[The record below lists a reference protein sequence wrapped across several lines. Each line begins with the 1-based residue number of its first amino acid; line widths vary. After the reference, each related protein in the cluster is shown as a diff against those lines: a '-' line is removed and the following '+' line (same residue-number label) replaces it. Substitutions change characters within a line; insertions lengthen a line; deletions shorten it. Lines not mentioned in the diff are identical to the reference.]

1 MSRRAWCW
9 PQRSLVSPGLSVA
22 QAADS
27 ETALRASKVNALH
40 LLRGLK
46 TAPERNANYDRDKF
60 ADWIDKDR
68 DGCDTRAE
76 VLIAES
82 LKRVRKGSGCYVRT
96 GKWFSKYDGL
106 TFKRATNLDI
116 DHMVPL
122 AEAWGAGA
130 KKWNNNTRG
139 RFSNDLAYRYSLI
152 AVSASSNRSKSDS
165 DPSEWMPPRKRFH
178 CDYAKQYTAVKW
190 RWNLKVN
197 KAERTKLRRT
207 MKGCGDNSIIKPHR
221 ADIDKKGSGGGGGG
235 DCDPNY
241 SGACIPIVNHDLDCS
256 DIPDRNFRV
265 IGRDIHNFDGDGDG
279 IACES

>member
-1 MSRRAWCW
+1 MVIFISQVPHMESVKESYHLKYMEMAVAKARRGIMRGQTPFGSCIV
-9 PQRSLVSPGLSVA
+9 RRDTVLSCAHNQVWGQTDITA
-22 QAADS
+22 HAEIQA
-27 ETALRASKVNALH
+27 
-40 LLRGLK
+40 
-46 TAPERNANYDRDKF
+46 
-60 ADWIDKDR
+60 
-68 DGCDTRAE
+68 
-76 VLIAES
+76 
-82 LKRVRKGSGCYVRT
+82 
-96 GKWFSKYDGL
+96 
-106 TFKRATNLDI
+106 
-116 DHMVPL
+116 
-122 AEAWGAGA
+122 
-130 KKWNNNTRG
+130 
-139 RFSNDLAYRYSLI
+139 
-152 AVSASSNRSKSDS
+152 
-165 DPSEWMPPRKRFH
+165 PRKRFH